1 MKGHYSQA
9 VRSEHASESPR
20 DLLKEGIGVL
30 VGVDDQASTA
40 LEAIDIGNVH
50 DLATSPVFD
59 VARSVYETAAAA
71 DPSGG
76 VDRTTAVAAAERH
89 AEGDIADL
97 ANRPIDTLEGVDES
111 TGSRLSSALGV
122 KTVRDLAQWPPYRGA
137 RAILGALTGDGAE
150 TDDGVPEEL
159 VPMARKYATE
169 QSFYN
174 RVYIDRRLSDSGEDE
189 EEGGFTPIVPFDPV
203 ILDPAILDVLGTSN
217 PTTVASEMPLAT
229 EFAAEAGGQ
238 SGGSAD
244 SFAEVFM
251 MTGMAAGSD
260 DQQAASERDRFVVL
274 DAGDRSGETSYRIS
288 VTEAIEPVEGQTL
301 PPDVEVSATDP
312 EVTEDS
318 QVAGSIGEGA
328 AGFRFTGRIEDLSLT
343 NPSAAA
349 VFVDGT
355 RWKDGAP
362 LDRTLVLNT
371 GDTGGTVAYEL
382 EVDETLEQV
391 VGEQLPPG
399 ITVARSDGDETGK
412 DTASGRVENGAVG
425 FRFAGDIE
433 RLGDPDDDDG
443 TDSLDYDAVD
453 VYLDGEEIEYP
464 STLGRTEIDLSGSGR
479 IDIEDTEDRNGFSTP
494 AVGGV
499 MQFSQKWVP
508 QGLSLGQLLHSTTL
522 APGESTKVA
531 VIDWS
536 RRTSGQR
543 QESASQQERTQ
554 ASMSQNRSI
563 SEVQDATTTELQRG
577 SSHVSS
583 QSTTKQGGSTSQG
596 GNNFGIFSGSRSSS
610 QSFSQTKSSSTAVK
624 SSMGRRDVHAETTQ
638 KIKNSTQQHA
648 SSSRTR
654 RATVVRETEQEES
667 EEVRTRVITNHNH
680 MHALSVHYYEVVQI
694 FRVEIAPEDA
704 KPVLFVPFEP
714 LDFSSRT
721 SILKHRN
728 ALKRAALDGTTR
740 HLLDVIAAS
749 EEDDYIPYSQDQ
761 RNRRIL
767 IEGTTEND
775 STSYDLAVSGTLE
788 PIEGETVDG
797 LDVTFDD
804 ADSATQ
810 TTASGTVWG
819 GTDGYWF
826 SGEIEDFSLADE
838 SKARVLVDGVEREGE
853 IEHDRTLVIDSTGTS
868 GQTNYVFEAG
878 GGVEQAADRKLPP
891 GVSVSV
897 DDRDTIWENTATG
910 SVSSGAD
917 GFVFSGPVENLEID
931 DPSAVTVY
939 LDGEEWRATS
949 EFTELVQRLQE
960 NRIYYSQAVWEA
972 MDPPELA
979 VMLDDYDV
987 NGRPAAE
994 FVDPVPEATHGN
1006 LVAFPLSLPES
1017 VEKATDRRSARLASW
1032 WAKWTD
1038 RNFEPDDIERDLVPL
1053 PTGGV
1058 HGESILGRANGAEKL
1073 DITRF
1078 WDWQESPIPQQA
1090 PQVAPIETGS
1100 RASDQDLQESG
1111 FDSPIVQ
1118 MQQPQ
1123 DLPDPTGTGAILD
1136 AIGQNMFRDMS
1147 GMDAAADLAQ
1157 TTSQISGEGARHAAD
1172 TAARTFEAASQ
1183 SRVAQ
1188 TKTLADLA
1196 KSLASKGA
1204 NSAQNAGNS
1213 SYGAMHNEA
1222 KKMDGSQTATDALQE
1237 RTGTDSSGGG
1247 DSGSGSDGSGGAD
1260 GSGGS
1265 SAGGGSEQAETDGGS
1280 MAEEALRE
1288 RLGVEESSKAWNE
1301 DGTFN
1306 WANAVA
1312 DNSNQTAP
1320 TSDTCRTYTPNS
1332 EDALVVEKT
1341 EHAVDDLT
1349 VTNWSG
1355 TNDDEDVYHFTQTP
1369 STPNCRSPSD
1379 VTEVVLHEPGANDWS
1394 KSRARR
1400 MEQNGDVGIQ
1410 LAVERNGDI
1419 VQHNDVVDD
1428 LWHAGGTRNNRSVG
1442 VEIVNDGS
1450 SGDSD
1455 STGVAK
1461 NGMEVPWLN
1470 DTYYPPRQEQVEAVA
1485 QLLKWLT
1492 GSSRSLGIARN
1503 WPGLDETNDRFL
1515 FNELWNKNAMYGE
1528 NEDISGIWAH
1538 AWEDSD
1544 RTDGIFT
1551 ALYTWL
1557 RLKAN
1562 GGSGMTQS
1570 EAWSAVKNLCKEGT
1584 GPSVTEDKGQRWV
1597 DVSEYT
1603 SGESS
1608 GGGNSNDGNSGGGA

>member
-1 MKGHYSQA
+1 MNIHYSRA
-9 VRSEHASESPR
+9 VRSEHASKSPR

-30 VGVDDQASTA
+30 VAVDDEASTA
-40 LEAIDIGNVH
+40 LEAIDIENVH

-111 TGSRLSSALGV
+111 TGSRLSTALGV

-150 TDDGVPEEL
+150 NDDGVPEEL

-169 QSFYN
+169 QNFYS
-174 RVYIDRRLSDSGEDE
+174 RVYIDRRLSDSSEDE
-189 EEGGFTPIVPFDPV
+189 EESGFTPIVPFDPV
-203 ILDPAILDVLGTSN
+203 ILDPTILDVLGTSN

-229 EFAAEAGGQ
+229 DFAAEAGGQ
-238 SGGSAD
+238 SGGSSD
-244 SFAEVFM
+244 PFAGAFM

-260 DQQAASERDRFVVL
+260 DQQAASEHDRFVVL

-318 QVAGSIGEGA
+318 QVAGLIDEGA

-362 LDRTLVLNT
+362 LDRTLVLDT
-371 GDTGGTVAYEL
+371 GDTGGAVAYEL

-399 ITVARSDGDETGK
+399 ITVARSDGDETGT

-433 RLGDPDDDDG
+433 RLGSPDDDDG
-443 TDSLDYDAVD
+443 TDNLDYDAVT

-479 IDIEDTEDRNGFSTP
+479 IDIEDTEGRNGFSTP
-494 AVGGV
+494 AVGGI

-543 QESASQQERTQ
+543 QESASQQEQTQ
-554 ASMSQNRSI
+554 ASMTQNRSI
-563 SEVQDATTTELQRG
+563 SEVQNATTTELQKGR
-577 SSHVSS
+577 SHVSS
-583 QSTTKQGGSTSQG
+583 ESTTTQGGSTRQG
-596 GNNFGIFSGSRSSS
+596 GMNLGLFSSGGSSS
-610 QSFSQTKSSSTAVK
+610 KSFSQTKSSSTAVK

-694 FRVEIAPEDA
+694 FRAEIAPEDA

-714 LDFSSRT
+714 LDFSNRT

-749 EEDDYIPYSQDQ
+749 EEDDNTPYSQDQ

-797 LDVTFDD
+797 FDVTFDD

-810 TTASGTVWG
+810 TTASGTVWA

-838 SKARVLVDGVEREGE
+838 SKARVIVDGVEREGE
-853 IEHDRTLVIDSTGTS
+853 IEHDRTLVIDSTETS

-878 GGVEQAADRKLPP
+878 GGVEQASDRKLPP

-897 DDRDTIWENTATG
+897 DDRDTVWENTAAG

-939 LDGEEWRATS
+939 LDGDEWRATS

-960 NRIYYSQAVWEA
+960 NRIYYSQWVWEA

-979 VMLDDYDV
+979 VMLDDYDL

-1017 VEKATDRRSARLASW
+1017 VEEATDRRSARLAAW
-1032 WAKWTD
+1032 WTEWTD

-1090 PQVAPIETGS
+1090 PQVAPIQTGS

-1136 AIGQNMFRDMS
+1136 AVGQNMFRDMS
-1147 GMDAAADLAQ
+1147 GIDAAAGLAQ
-1157 TTSQISGEGARHAAD
+1157 TTSQITGQGARHAAD
-1172 TAARTFEAASQ
+1172 TAARTFEAASKARVEQ
-1183 SRVAQ
+1183 S
-1188 TKTLADLA
+1188 KTLADLA
-1196 KSLASKGA
+1196 KSLAGGGA

-1213 SYGAMHNEA
+1213 SFGASLNEL
-1222 KKMDGSQTATDALQE
+1222 KRMNDSQAATQAITGNTGGAGGRSGGGETSEGVDS
-1237 RTGTDSSGGG
+1237 RTSSGGF
-1247 DSGSGSDGSGGAD
+1247 SNTS
-1260 GSGGS
+1260 SGGS
-1265 SAGGGSEQAETDGGS
+1265 STSGGNRPQSDSGTSGEA
-1280 MAEEALRE
+1280 AAKEALEE
-1288 RLGVEESSKAWNE
+1288 RMA
-1301 DGTFN
+1301 
-1306 WANAVA
+1306 
-1312 DNSNQTAP
+1312 
-1320 TSDTCRTYTPNS
+1320 
-1332 EDALVVEKT
+1332 
-1341 EHAVDDLT
+1341 
-1349 VTNWSG
+1349 
-1355 TNDDEDVYHFTQTP
+1355 
-1369 STPNCRSPSD
+1369 
-1379 VTEVVLHEPGANDWS
+1379 
-1394 KSRARR
+1394 
-1400 MEQNGDVGIQ
+1400 I
-1410 LAVERNGDI
+1410 
-1419 VQHNDVVDD
+1419 
-1428 LWHAGGTRNNRSVG
+1428 
-1442 VEIVNDGS
+1442 
-1450 SGDSD
+1450 
-1455 STGVAK
+1455 
-1461 NGMEVPWLN
+1461 
-1470 DTYYPPRQEQVEAVA
+1470 
-1485 QLLKWLT
+1485 
-1492 GSSRSLGIARN
+1492 
-1503 WPGLDETNDRFL
+1503 
-1515 FNELWNKNAMYGE
+1515 GE
-1528 NEDISGIWAH
+1528 
-1538 AWEDSD
+1538 
-1544 RTDGIFT
+1544 
-1551 ALYTWL
+1551 
-1557 RLKAN
+1557 
-1562 GGSGMTQS
+1562 
-1570 EAWSAVKNLCKEGT
+1570 
-1584 GPSVTEDKGQRWV
+1584 
-1597 DVSEYT
+1597 
-1603 SGESS
+1603 ESS
-1608 GGGNSNDGNSGGGA
+1608 GGGGSGTASGSGDGTGSARGRGSSPIREGQVTFHEMVDGDVPVRAQPSGMTCWATVTTMLLSWKNDTAYSIDEAMGKIGANWQQKFRNDQGIGANEKEQFIQDAGLEAEPAATNYGIMRYRKLLSKYGPLWVTADVNPNRSSWAIHARIMVAIWGDGTPSGTTVKLIDPGVGNTTTMPFDQYISQFEEEISDPTGGSDNRIQIIHWPAE